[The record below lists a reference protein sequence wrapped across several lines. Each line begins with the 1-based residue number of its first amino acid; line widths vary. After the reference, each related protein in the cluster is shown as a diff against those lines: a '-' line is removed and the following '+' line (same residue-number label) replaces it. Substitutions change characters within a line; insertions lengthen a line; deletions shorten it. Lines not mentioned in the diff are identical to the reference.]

1 MNVITKQNVL
11 KAFYQFDKKKM
22 PIMEING
29 KLSASMDI
37 AMRKRLCD
45 EWLVAFRTVDAVVFD
60 KAAEL
65 ALASCKKY
73 PDELEMWDFI
83 SQAAELGNNEP
94 AEEEALLPT
103 RPAPKKVPEY
113 VQKPQRIAK
122 IIELAKAGRF
132 AEAAQYFKASV
143 EEDEI
148 ICYAKEHWPEAE
160 AEWIKKNKDEL
171 KELVEQ
177 EHICGKCMCL
187 KRCRTNGYRRV
198 GSIDKYTGFLIVK
211 MEICSMKRMEKN
223 AGIQN

>member
-94 AEEEALLPT
+94 AQEEALLPT
-103 RPAPKKVPEY
+103 PPTPKKY
-113 VQKPQRIAK
+113 RNMFKNLNGLQK
-122 IIELAKAGRF
+122 
-132 AEAAQYFKASV
+132 
-143 EEDEI
+143 
-148 ICYAKEHWPEAE
+148 
-160 AEWIKKNKDEL
+160 
-171 KELVEQ
+171 
-177 EHICGKCMCL
+177 
-187 KRCRTNGYRRV
+187 
-198 GSIDKYTGFLIVK
+198 
-211 MEICSMKRMEKN
+211 
-223 AGIQN
+223 

>member
-22 PIMEING
+22 PIIEING

-73 PDELEMWDFI
+73 PEESEMWDSSVRLQNWAIMNRHRKKLYF
-83 SQAAELGNNEP
+83 QH
-94 AEEEALLPT
+94 
-103 RPAPKKVPEY
+103 RPLRKKVPEY

-132 AEAAQYFKASV
+132 AEAAQYFKAS
-143 EEDEI
+143 
-148 ICYAKEHWPEAE
+148 
-160 AEWIKKNKDEL
+160 N
-171 KELVEQ
+171 
-177 EHICGKCMCL
+177 
-187 KRCRTNGYRRV
+187 RR
-198 GSIDKYTGFLIVK
+198 
-211 MEICSMKRMEKN
+211 R
-223 AGIQN
+223 

>member
-1 MNVITKQNVL
+1 M
-11 KAFYQFDKKKM
+11 
-22 PIMEING
+22 
-29 KLSASMDI
+29 
-37 AMRKRLCD
+37 
-45 EWLVAFRTVDAVVFD
+45 
-60 KAAEL
+60 
-65 ALASCKKY
+65 
-73 PDELEMWDFI
+73 
-83 SQAAELGNNEP
+83 
-94 AEEEALLPT
+94 
-103 RPAPKKVPEY
+103 
-113 VQKPQRIAK
+113 
-122 IIELAKAGRF
+122 AKAGRF

-171 KELVEQ
+171 KELVKQ

-187 KRCRTNGYRRV
+187 KRCRTNGYRRI

>member
-1 MNVITKQNVL
+1 
-11 KAFYQFDKKKM
+11 
-22 PIMEING
+22 
-29 KLSASMDI
+29 
-37 AMRKRLCD
+37 
-45 EWLVAFRTVDAVVFD
+45 
-60 KAAEL
+60 
-65 ALASCKKY
+65 
-73 PDELEMWDFI
+73 
-83 SQAAELGNNEP
+83 
-94 AEEEALLPT
+94 ALLPT
-103 RPAPKKVPEY
+103 PPAPKKVPEY

-122 IIELAKAGRF
+122 IIELAKNGRF
-132 AEAAQYFKASV
+132 SEAAQYFKASV

-160 AEWIKKNKDEL
+160 AEWIEKNKDEL

-211 MEICSMKRMEKN
+211 MEVCSMKRMEKN

>member
-73 PDELEMWDFI
+73 PEESEMWDFI

-94 AEEEALLPT
+94 AQEEALLPT
-103 RPAPKKVPEY
+103 PPAPKKVPEY

-132 AEAAQYFKASV
+132 AEAAQYFKTSI

-148 ICYAKEHWPEAE
+148 ICYAKEQWPEAE
-160 AEWIKKNKDEL
+160 AEWIEKNKDEL

-198 GSIDKYTGFLIVK
+198 GSIDKYTGFLILK
-211 MEICSMKRMEKN
+211 MEVCSMKRMEKN

>member
-83 SQAAELGNNEP
+83 RLQNWAIMN
-94 AEEEALLPT
+94 
-103 RPAPKKVPEY
+103 RHRKKLCFQHRQLRKKY
-113 VQKPQRIAK
+113 RNMFKNLNGLQK
-122 IIELAKAGRF
+122 
-132 AEAAQYFKASV
+132 
-143 EEDEI
+143 
-148 ICYAKEHWPEAE
+148 
-160 AEWIKKNKDEL
+160 
-171 KELVEQ
+171 
-177 EHICGKCMCL
+177 
-187 KRCRTNGYRRV
+187 
-198 GSIDKYTGFLIVK
+198 
-211 MEICSMKRMEKN
+211 
-223 AGIQN
+223 

>member
-94 AEEEALLPT
+94 AQEEALLPT
-103 RPAPKKVPEY
+103 PPAPKKVPEY

-132 AEAAQYFKASV
+132 TEAAQYFKTSI

-148 ICYAKEHWPEAE
+148 
-160 AEWIKKNKDEL
+160 
-171 KELVEQ
+171 KELVEL

-198 GSIDKYTGFLIVK
+198 GSIDKYTGFLILK
-211 MEICSMKRMEKN
+211 MEICSMKRMAKN

>member
-37 AMRKRLCD
+37 AMRKRRVMNG
-45 EWLVAFRTVDAVVFD
+45 WVAFRTVDAVVFD

-83 SQAAELGNNEP
+83 SQAAEP
-94 AEEEALLPT
+94 AQEEALLPT
-103 RPAPKKVPEY
+103 PPAPKKVPEY

-132 AEAAQYFKASV
+132 TEAAQYFKTSI

-160 AEWIKKNKDEL
+160 AEWIEKNKDEL

-177 EHICGKCMCL
+177 EHICGKCMWL
-187 KRCRTNGYRRV
+187 
-198 GSIDKYTGFLIVK
+198 
-211 MEICSMKRMEKN
+211 EKVQDERLQACWLN
-223 AGIQN
+223 R